1 MCFKFDRPYRG
12 DIWDDK
18 WRWCRGRGHNGSRK
32 KKERKLYNSDTKLR
46 NLYECE
52 NTEWFISL
60 VFIIF
65 IGSIQPFEFKKKK
78 KRDTMR

>member
-1 MCFKFDRPYRG
+1 MINEGDAEEEAIMDRG
-12 DIWDDK
+12 
-18 WRWCRGRGHNGSRK
+18 K
-32 KKERKLYNSDTKLR
+32 KKRKLYSSDTKLR

-65 IGSIQPFEFKKKK
+65 IGSIQPFEF
-78 KRDTMR
+78 